1 MSKTKQPVYLQIA
14 LDVASRIAK
23 NELEEGA
30 RISGRSVMSSEYGVS
45 PETIRRAMKIL
56 KEEHVVD
63 VKNNAGII
71 VMNKERAIQYVESA
85 SSFVDVTELRHKL
98 NRSIKKRRELDAEI
112 ESLIEQIVD
121 LTSRFTS
128 SDPLSRFEYRISTN
142 SPLAGQSAKD
152 AQFFQKTGMTIVAIN
167 RNGEMILTP
176 DPNDIFQVHDIL
188 ILMGHLNHFNN
199 LEKWYKD

>member
-1 MSKTKQPVYLQIA
+1 MSKTRQPVYLQIA

-23 NELEEGA
+23 NELEEGE

-71 VMNKERAIQYVESA
+71 VMDKERAIQYVESA

-98 NRSIKKRRELDAEI
+98 NRYIEKRRELDGEI

-128 SDPLSRFEYRISTN
+128 SDPLSRFEYRIPTGS
-142 SPLAGQSAKD
+142 LLIGQSAKD

-167 RNGEMILTP
+167 RKGEMILTP
-176 DPNDIFQVHDIL
+176 DPNDVFQENDTL